1 MLTANGKYSQSTRM
15 MQKRNSDNRNRF
27 GFTLIELLVVIAI
40 IAILAAIL
48 LPALAAAKVRAIKTS
63 CLSNQKQ
70 IAEALLIYANESDN
84 KLPNASGS
92 NPAPNW
98 VWDMPAFLCYRIIL
112 DGGSRNTLYDPGF
125 PAQNVDGLWDF
136 QAPPALNATT
146 GFRVIGYA
154 MTFPGTA
161 SLSLT
166 NQNNT
171 VVPPIANVGMVSPS
185 DRVLTACVTMSEP
198 GQNST
203 TVVWKSY
210 TWAGI
215 QGGYKAPG
223 WTGHQTSHLINNK
236 IPDGGNQSFLDGHV
250 QWRNFRTGGTL
261 NMSPRTDDTA
271 NPTFWW

>member
-1 MLTANGKYSQSTRM
+1 MLMANGKHSQSTRM
-15 MQKRNSDNRNRF
+15 MQKRNNDRRNRF

-48 LPALAAAKVRAIKTS
+48 LPALAAAKVRAIKTA
-63 CLSNQKQ
+63 CLSNQKE
-70 IAEALLIYANESDN
+70 IAQALLIYANESDN

-92 NPAPNW
+92 GTSW
-98 VWDMPAFLCYRIIL
+98 VWDMPASLCYL
-112 DGGSRNTLYDPGF
+112 VLQDGGSRNTLYDPGF
-125 PAQNVDGLWDF
+125 PGQNVDGLWDYD
-136 QAPPALNATT
+136 ASAALNATT
-146 GFRVIGYA
+146 GYRVIGYA
-154 MTFPGTA
+154 MTFPGDA

-198 GQNST
+198 GQDST
-203 TVVWKSY
+203 TVIWKSY
-210 TWAGI
+210 TWVGI

-223 WTGHQTSHLINNK
+223 WTGHQTSHLIKDK

-250 QWRNFRTGGTL
+250 QWRNFLNGGTL
-261 NMSPRTDDTA
+261 NMSPRTDDTS

>member
-1 MLTANGKYSQSTRM
+1 MT
-15 MQKRNSDNRNRF
+15 QKLNDDRRNRRA
-27 GFTLIELLVVIAI
+27 FTLIELLVVIAI

-70 IAEALLIYANESDN
+70 IATALLIYANESAN
-84 KLPNASGS
+84 KLPNAADS

-98 VWDMPAFLCYRIIL
+98 VWDMPASLCYL
-112 DGGSRNTLYDPGF
+112 VLQDGGSRNTLYDPGF
-125 PAQNVDGLWDF
+125 PAQNVNGLWDYEA
-136 QAPPALNATT
+136 APQNNATT

-185 DRVLTACVTMSEP
+185 DRVLTACVVISKP

-203 TVVWKSY
+203 TVIWKSY

-215 QGGYKAPG
+215 AGGYTARR
-223 WTGHQTSHLINNK
+223 
-236 IPDGGNQSFLDGHV
+236 LDGPSD
-250 QWRNFRTGGTL
+250 QPFN
-261 NMSPRTDDTA
+261 
-271 NPTFWW
+271 